1 MYWLTP
7 RSSTFPTE
15 KSEAYLV
22 HLKIPD
28 GFGEEARSDQI

>member
-1 MYWLTP
+1 MRWSAA
-7 RSSTFPTE
+7 RFSTYPIDE
-15 KSEAYLV
+15 GEAYRV